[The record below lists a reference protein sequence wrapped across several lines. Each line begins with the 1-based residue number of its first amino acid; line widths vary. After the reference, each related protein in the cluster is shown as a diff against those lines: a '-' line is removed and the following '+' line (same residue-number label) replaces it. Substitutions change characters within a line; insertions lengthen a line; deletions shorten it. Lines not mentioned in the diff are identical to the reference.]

1 MTFYFLCS
9 LFTTLFLGVP
19 LIKIFLTPKN
29 HDNLL
34 FLILCNGIFMISTT
48 MFYFDFKELYFAF
61 FSSIFLF
68 IYSILLSNAIKK
80 ERPES
85 TIFLF
90 PYLCF
95 TFCTMINF
103 LIMLFFKFL

>member
-68 IYSILLSNAIKK
+68 IYCLQLSTFFIVCISKFYPNSPQKTILFLL
-80 ERPES
+80 
-85 TIFLF
+85 IF
-90 PYLCF
+90 
-95 TFCTMINF
+95 
-103 LIMLFFKFL
+103 